1 MDLIEDLLN
10 ITVDASSDLGT
21 LLRKCRILA
30 ARLSSQQ
37 LEDWLIWETN
47 GYPKNVPVP
56 EYRVWPLQVKGNFA
70 GLYQSSISHQPIPPA
85 LLPEDARKSYNNYE
99 FIGVKSFIQRS
110 RLMSIK
116 SHKQAYLCG
125 ISKMHIQ

>member
-56 EYRVWPLQVKGNFA
+56 EYRVWPPSSKRKFRW
-70 GLYQSSISHQPIPPA
+70 SISIKHKPPTH
-85 LLPEDARKSYNNYE
+85 S
-99 FIGVKSFIQRS
+99 S
-110 RLMSIK
+110 RVAS
-116 SHKQAYLCG
+116 
-125 ISKMHIQ
+125 